1 MSTLAQAER
10 ISSSLRGWLLNDA
23 LPLWW
28 THGADHKAGGF
39 HERLHLN
46 ATPTGEARRSRL
58 HPRQVYAFT
67 VGNELGWTHH
77 ATAAVRHALR
87 FYLANYRRGDGLF
100 LTAVTAD
107 GRPCDTSV
115 LLYDQAFALLGLAA
129 SYSLLRDE
137 SLSRHAVQVLDA
149 IQSQFRHDDWG
160 FKETPA
166 GDTPLLSNSHMHL
179 FEAAL
184 EWMEID
190 PHPRWRKLAQQLATL
205 AGSRF
210 IDINSGFVLEFFDS
224 QWQPLP
230 PAAGQRVEPGHQFEW
245 AWLLS
250 RWSTLSDE
258 PDALKHALVLIERT
272 ESHGVDRHR
281 GVAINALAPDGST
294 LDLKARLWPQT
305 ERLKAALLAAQ
316 LTNSQRYWSIALES
330 AHTLAR
336 YLETP
341 RAGLWRDTLTADGRF
356 IEEPAPASSLYH
368 IAAAIAQLN
377 RSVRR
382 AQPNSSPQVEQ
393 R

>member
-1 MSTLAQAER
+1 MSTLAQAKL

-28 THGADHKAGGF
+28 SQGADHKAGGF

-58 HPRQVYAFT
+58 HPRQAYAFA
-67 VGNELGWTHH
+67 VGNELGWSHH
-77 ATAAVRHALR
+77 ATAAVRHALE
-87 FYLANYRRGDGLF
+87 FYLANYRRSDGLF

-129 SYSLLRDE
+129 GYKLLRDE

-149 IQSQFRHDDWG
+149 IQSQFRHDDCG
-160 FKETPA
+160 FKETPT

-184 EWMEID
+184 EWTEID
-190 PHPRWRKLAQQLATL
+190 PHPRWRQLARQLATL
-205 AGSRF
+205 ASTRF
-210 IDINSGFVLEFFDS
+210 IDTSSGFILEFFDAA
-224 QWQPLP
+224 WQPHLP
-230 PAAGQRVEPGHQFEW
+230 EAGQRVEPGHQFEW
-245 AWLLS
+245 AWLLA
-250 RWSTLSDE
+250 RWSTLSNE
-258 PDALKHALVLIERT
+258 PDALKHAIVLIERA
-272 ESHGVDRHR
+272 ELHGIDRHR
-281 GVAINALAPDGST
+281 RVAINALAPDGAA
-294 LDLKARLWPQT
+294 LDIKARLWPQT
-305 ERLKAALLAAQ
+305 ERLKAAVLAAG

-341 RAGLWRDTLTADGRF
+341 RVGLWRDTLAADGRF
-356 IEEPAPASSLYH
+356 IEEPSPASSLYH
-368 IAAAIAQLN
+368 IAAAIAQLD

-382 AQPNSSPQVEQ
+382 VQPISPPTAEQ